1 MKKKPPDII
10 NLHLHTINENH
21 MMYGSWDMECDRMFC
36 HFGLVFALLP
46 HINPENQNFKMHE
59 DVIII
64 HRWKFYDVWFLRYG
78 GQWQNVLSFWAI
90 FGPLTQP
97 TTLKINIWKNVKN
110 ARRYYPFTHVY
121 QKWRLYDVS
130 FLKYKAQQSFL
141 SFWALF
147 STDPPNNSKNQS
159 VPKIMIIC

>member
-1 MKKKPPDII
+1 MMDVFWNVRCDIVFVI
-10 NLHLHTINENH
+10 LGHFL
-21 MMYGSWDMECDRMFC
+21 ECDWMFC

-59 DVIII
+59 DIIII
-64 HRWKFYDVWFLRYG
+64 HRWKLYDVRFLRYG
-78 GQWQNVLSFWAI
+78 EQRQNVLLFWAN
-90 FGPLTQP
+90 FGPLTRL
-97 TTLKINIWKNVKN
+97 TTLKINIWKNTKN
-110 ARRYYPFTHVY
+110 AWRYYPFTHVY
-121 QKWRLYDVS
+121 HKWRLYDVS
-130 FLKYKAQQSFL
+130 FLKYKAQQSSL